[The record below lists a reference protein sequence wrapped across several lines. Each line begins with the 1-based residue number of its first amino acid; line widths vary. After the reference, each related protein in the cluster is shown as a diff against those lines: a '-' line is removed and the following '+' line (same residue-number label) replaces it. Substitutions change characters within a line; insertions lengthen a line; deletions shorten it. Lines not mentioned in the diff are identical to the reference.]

1 MHGKA
6 RSLPTLSQ
14 GFAAA
19 PYCLPPLLPSHQ
31 SAASNGNT
39 SRQLRP
45 RKRSALVTTALP
57 KDKVDVT
64 STNRVAWSTRNAGRP
79 NKLKA
84 KRSLGQNF
92 LQREEILLSI
102 VKAAGIS
109 PGDRVLEIGPGTGAL
124 TRHLLRAG
132 ASLTA
137 VEKDDSLYAQL
148 TQDFAQVRRLSAQ
161 LSPAFM
167 AVMFHG
173 HVAITVLQMRLSRRP
188 QEVHNGQLRLVHN
201 DFLSEDAAALL
212 QAVPEQTP
220 VVDMVRAECASG
232 GPCHRCRA
240 VCQETE
246 QTPCSVNLLC
256 LV

>member
-14 GFAAA
+14 GFAVTS
-19 PYCLPPLLPSHQ
+19 YCLLPLLPSHQ
-31 SAASNGNT
+31 SAASGGNT

-45 RKRSALVTTALP
+45 RKRCAPVIAARP
-57 KDKVDVT
+57 EHQADVT

-79 NKLKA
+79 KLKA

-124 TRHLLRAG
+124 TKHLLHAG

-148 TQDFAQVRRLSAQ
+148 TQDFAQVRRLFTQ
-161 LSPAFM
+161 ILPASM
-167 AVMFHG
+167 AVNCMG
-173 HVAITVLQMRLSRRP
+173 MLPLQS
-188 QEVHNGQLRLVHN
+188 
-201 DFLSEDAAALL
+201 
-212 QAVPEQTP
+212 
-220 VVDMVRAECASG
+220 C
-232 GPCHRCRA
+232 RC
-240 VCQETE
+240 
-246 QTPCSVNLLC
+246 S
-256 LV
+256 